1 MFQFFA
7 NIFGYLL
14 NFINNFVGNYGLA
27 IILFTVLI
35 KIIMLPLSIKQQR
48 TMKKSTELNEKI
60 KVLQFKYKNDPEKLN
75 REMMDLYKKENMSPF
90 SGCLSTIAQFILL
103 ISIFYMVRC
112 PLTYMEKI
120 NNDQI
125 NTYVQQLK
133 DGGITVNQAYSEI
146 DIIRELDYLKEKMPE
161 DEGLNKINLNM
172 NFCGLDLSK
181 IPQQNLN
188 DWTVYI
194 IPILYIIST
203 FISMKITT
211 SMQKKSKKNDGVIDI
226 TEKEE
231 KDSKE
236 EEKNE
241 MEDMMEQSNKMMSW
255 MMPIMSVSISL
266 VAPLGLA
273 LYWLVNNILMIGE
286 RLVLNKIIKD

>member
-7 NIFGYLL
+7 NIFGYVL
-14 NFINNFVGNYGLA
+14 NFMNNFVGNYGLA

-48 TMKKSTELNEKI
+48 TMKKSAKLQEQI

-90 SGCLSTIAQFILL
+90 SGCLSTIVQFILL

-112 PLTYMEKI
+112 PLTYMERIDKT
-120 NNDQI
+120 QI
-125 NTYVQQLK
+125 DTYVQQLK
-133 DGGITVNQAYSEI
+133 DNGMSINQAYSEI
-146 DIIRELDYLKEKMPE
+146 DIIRELDYLKEKFP
-161 DEGLNKINLNM
+161 DDQTLDKINLNM

-181 IPQQNLN
+181 IPQQNLG
-188 DWTVYI
+188 DWTVYT

-203 FISMKITT
+203 FVSMRITT
-211 SMQKKSKKNDGVIDI
+211 SMQKKNKEKDGVIDI
-226 TEKEE
+226 TGN
-231 KDSKE
+231 KDEKE

-241 MEDMMEQSNKMMSW
+241 MEDAMEQSNKMMSW

-273 LYWLVNNILMIGE
+273 LYWLVNNVLMIGE
-286 RLVLNKIIKD
+286 RLVLDKIIKD

>member
-194 IPILYIIST
+194 IPALYIIST

-255 MMPIMSVSISL
+255 MMTIMSVSISL

>member
-7 NIFGYLL
+7 NIFGFIL
-14 NFINNFVGNYGLA
+14 NFINDFVGNYGLA

-35 KIIMLPLSIKQQR
+35 KLIMLPLSIKQQR
-48 TMKKSTELNEKI
+48 TMKKSSKLQEQI

-90 SGCLSTIAQFILL
+90 SGCLSTIVQFILL
-103 ISIFYMVRC
+103 ISIFYMVRF
-112 PLTYMEKI
+112 PLTYMKKI
-120 NNDQI
+120 DKEQI
-125 NTYVQQLK
+125 NTYVQQMK
-133 DGGITVNQAYSEI
+133 DEGMTVSQAYSEI
-146 DIIRELDYLKEKMPE
+146 DIVRELDYLKEKFPE
-161 DEGLNKINLNM
+161 DENLHKINLNM

-181 IPQQNLN
+181 IPQQNLG

-203 FISMKITT
+203 FISMRITT
-211 SMQKKSKKNDGVIDI
+211 SMQSKNTKKDDVIDI
-226 TEKEE
+226 TEN
-231 KDSKE
+231 KE

-241 MEDMMEQSNKMMSW
+241 MEDAMAQSNKMMSW

-273 LYWLVNNILMIGE
+273 LYWLVSNILMIGE
-286 RLVLNKIIKD
+286 RLILDKIVKD